1 MVTVDRDTV
10 LGALSA
16 HSHELRRFGVTSL
29 FLFGSIVRNEAG
41 PKSDVDVLVE
51 FSGSVTYDQYMD
63 LKIFLEDLLGL
74 PVDLVMSTAVE
85 PRMRPYIEQEAVRVT

>member
-1 MVTVDRDTV
+1 
-10 LGALSA
+10 
-16 HSHELRRFGVTSL
+16 
-29 FLFGSIVRNEAG
+29 
-41 PKSDVDVLVE
+41 
-51 FSGSVTYDQYMD
+51 MD